1 MSKKGNTAVIG
12 AFVIGAI
19 VLAVV
24 GILAFGSGALFKK
37 TDTFVL
43 FFDGDL
49 KGLSVGAL
57 VLLSGVPVGAV
68 KDIRVYYKSSQA
80 EFRIPVFIETDPA
93 RFHDLEDSKDLVPD
107 EIDPPELDRLIK
119 AGLRGRLTL
128 QSPVTGQLAVLLD
141 LLPDTPVNLQG
152 DGRMP
157 EIPTVPSSIERLAG
171 ALEKLDLG
179 TLVANVNRAMAAL
192 DVNHGDRF
200 DHRIV
205 EIGQAGVMGRKPAD
219 RDGRKGVPHR
229 IEQFHARRPV
239 PERTHQR
246 QQEVNEP
253 EGARGFRDARR
264 HLVVLRDARRFGFVQ
279 LHATDAQQRD
289 IRIDRLKTDHKACLR
304 ACATKQSSNSGHSEP
319 RQLSVV
325 EVTSGS
331 RPLSSLITPAM
342 DRSPSSVRADQSS
355 TASSSVT
362 APRVGKRPSVRA
374 NCMRCRHR

>member
-49 KGLSVGAL
+49 KGLSVGAP
-57 VLLSGVPVGAV
+57 VLFRGVPVGAV

-192 DVNHGDRF
+192 ERMIEQEEIEKLVADLQGAANEVANLAREVRERSVILTDQ
-200 DHRIV
+200 
-205 EIGQAGVMGRKPAD
+205 IGQTAQTARSMMQSIDRQVDPVAGETVRTMAQIQQTMVRAEEALASLDRLAAD
-219 RDGRKGVPHR
+219 YSGESAFNH
-229 IEQFHARRPV
+229 ELSFALEEFAATARSLRALTDMLQQQPDVLLRGKPV
-239 PERTHQR
+239 PGG
-246 QQEVNEP
+246 N
-253 EGARGFRDARR
+253 
-264 HLVVLRDARRFGFVQ
+264 
-279 LHATDAQQRD
+279 
-289 IRIDRLKTDHKACLR
+289 
-304 ACATKQSSNSGHSEP
+304 
-319 RQLSVV
+319 
-325 EVTSGS
+325 
-331 RPLSSLITPAM
+331 
-342 DRSPSSVRADQSS
+342 
-355 TASSSVT
+355 
-362 APRVGKRPSVRA
+362 
-374 NCMRCRHR
+374 